1 VGDLSGPAVGFART
15 LRAAGVDAGPD
26 RVHAF
31 VDALDTLG
39 ASDRDHVYWAGR
51 LTLCADPTDL
61 ERYDRV
67 FAAFFAG
74 EAVTGRPVVRRRVQL
89 SPRTLG
95 HEVGDVGP
103 GDEPTVDAAAT
114 TRRASRAE
122 LLRHKDVRDLDDRER
137 AELHRLLAAFSLP
150 GERRRTRRRAPAHRG
165 PVDRRRSVRALLRAG
180 GELGRLH
187 RHAPVAR
194 PRRVVL
200 LVDVSGSMAGY
211 ADVLLRFA
219 HVAVRRH
226 GAPTEVFTVGTRLT
240 RVTEPMRH
248 RDPETAMR
256 AVAATIPD
264 WSGGTRLGPGLREF
278 LDRWGQRGA
287 ARGAV
292 VVILSDGWETGD
304 VAVLGDQVARLARL
318 SHRLV
323 WANPRAGRAGF
334 APTAAGMAAALPHC
348 DQLVEGH
355 SLAALERLARVVA
368 GAAGPEHDLVD
379 GRTFAVPAARDGRA
393 PPVGRSGRA

>member
-1 VGDLSGPAVGFART
+1 VGDLSGSAVGFART
-15 LRAAGVDAGPD
+15 LRAAGVDATPD

-31 VDALDTLG
+31 VTALDALG
-39 ASDRDHVYWAGR
+39 AADRDRVYWAGR
-51 LTLCADPTDL
+51 VTLCAGPVDV

-67 FAAFFAG
+67 FAAFFDG
-74 EAVTGRPVVRRRVQL
+74 QRVTGRAVVRRRTQL
-89 SPRTLG
+89 TPQAIG
-95 HEVGDVGP
+95 DEVGDASS
-103 GDEPTVDAAAT
+103 DAPTVDAAAV
-114 TRRASRAE
+114 TRQASREE
-122 LLRHKDVRDLDDRER
+122 LLRHRDVRDLDDRER
-137 AELHRLLAAFSLP
+137 AELHRLLAAFALP
-150 GERRRTRRRAPAHRG
+150 GETRRTRRRVPARRG
-165 PVDRRRSVRALLRAG
+165 AVDRRRSVRALLRAG

-187 RHAPVAR
+187 REAPQDR

-226 GAPTEVFTVGTRLT
+226 GARTEVFTLGTRLT
-240 RVTEPMRH
+240 RVTGPMSH
-248 RDPETAMR
+248 RDPDTAMR
-256 AVAATIPD
+256 AVAAAIPD
-264 WSGGTRLGPGLREF
+264 WSGGTRLGEGLRAF
-278 LDRWGQRGA
+278 LDVWGQRGV

-292 VVILSDGWETGD
+292 VVVLSDGWETGD
-304 VAVLGDQVARLARL
+304 VQLLGDQVARLSRL
-318 SHRLV
+318 SHRLI

-368 GAAGPEHDLVD
+368 GAAERQRELLAP
-379 GRTFAVPAARDGRA
+379 RTFPVAA
-393 PPVGRSGRA
+393 GRSRRA